1 MFAIVRSTLETYL
14 KEKRVVTLSDF
25 TIDIGSYTGSKDA
38 VFVTLY
44 LEGRVIAST
53 GRIVCKKENTF
64 FECIDNTLLCLKDPR
79 FWSEIQD
86 ISNISKIH
94 IRTDRFSTWD
104 RRVLTD
110 ISQLDTKNEWLI
122 FLSQNLWKFSVI
134 LPNMVHIDSS
144 PTAYFDLICKKAG
157 TDPKKLTP
165 SDYVLY
171 GFRTKSET
179 DFAI

>member
-1 MFAIVRSTLETYL
+1 MFSLVRIILETYL
-14 KEKRVVTLSDF
+14 REKRVVTLSDF
-25 TIDIGSYTGSKDA
+25 SADITSYTWSKDA

-44 LEGRVIAST
+44 YEWRVVASS

-64 FECIDNTLLCLKDPR
+64 YECIDNTLLCLKDPR
-79 FWSEIQD
+79 FGSEIQD
-86 ISNISKIH
+86 VANLSKIH
-94 IRTDRFSTWD
+94 IRTDRFTAWD
-104 RRVLTD
+104 RRVLRD
-110 ISQLDTKNEWLI
+110 LSELDTNNEWLM

-144 PTAYFDLICKKAG
+144 PSAFFELACKKAQ
-157 TDPKKLTP
+157 TDSTKLTP

-179 DFAI
+179 DFEI